1 MNQSQITYCTVTWG
15 MENVFCLTILVT
27 CVCHIAMGFVS
38 AEYPGKENMDMYI
51 SHGSKARDKR
61 TGMFGVNKSSSK
73 SFPPSNL
80 FLPTW
85 TYLLEAHCL
94 WELQWIHSLTK
105 SVPSWQNNLQSFSSL
120 PFNGDTSCLNH
131 NTYQLGDPK
140 HLVKLTWDW
149 LKLSHSR
156 QHPRITTRIKKRW
169 RTDNNVVV

>member
-15 MENVFCLTILVT
+15 MENVFCLTISVT

-38 AEYPGKENMDMYI
+38 AEHRVKKIWACIFLMAARPEIKGQECLELIKALQ
-51 SHGSKARDKR
+51 SHS
-61 TGMFGVNKSSSK
+61 
-73 SFPPSNL
+73 PSNL

-85 TYLLEAHCL
+85 TYLLVAHCL
-94 WELQWIHSLTK
+94 WELQWVHSLTK

-120 PFNGDTSCLNH
+120 PFNGDISCLNH

-149 LKLSHSR
+149 LKLSHSC
-156 QHPRITTRIKKRW
+156 QHPRITTRIKKQW
-169 RTDNNVVV
+169 ITENNVVV